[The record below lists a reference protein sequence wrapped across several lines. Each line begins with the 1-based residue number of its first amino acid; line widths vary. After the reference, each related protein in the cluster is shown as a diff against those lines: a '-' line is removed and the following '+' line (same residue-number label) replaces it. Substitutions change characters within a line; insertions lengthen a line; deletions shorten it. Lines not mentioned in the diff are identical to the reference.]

1 MTLPFRLLKNLSS
14 QAWMAVSAAWVGAG
28 MLAVF
33 NEAVQRR
40 LNGET
45 WKLHDLLFA
54 GGGGWLVCGL
64 LAPGV
69 LAVSKRWPIAGPRL
83 MRRLAVHFGFWLLFW
98 AAAGIAYQGVLA
110 FLINP
115 HAIQGASTAGE
126 MFQMLSIRVMT
137 WTVSTLPAGAA
148 VYASSVAI
156 EHSMRYFLEA
166 REREIQMA
174 RLSELVTGARLAALQ
189 SQLNPHFLFNSL
201 NTIAVLVRDGDNA
214 GATRVIEQL
223 SDVLRHTLGRTR
235 ASEVALDDELE
246 LVRQYLAVEQVRFS
260 DRLRPAFDIDPGVL
274 SAAVPSFAVQHLV
287 ENALRHGIARR
298 TEAGRLVVTAR
309 LAGGTLELLIE
320 DDGEGLAPGTAE
332 AKGHGLENTRERLRA
347 LYGDRAS
354 LTIEAAG
361 EQAPAAGRGIGQ
373 RRGTVAR
380 LRIPYREIVLESAGS
395 VVT

>member
-1 MTLPFRLLKNLSS
+1 MRLPFRLLKNLSS
-14 QAWMAVSAAWVGAG
+14 QAWIAASAAWVGAG
-28 MLAVF
+28 LLAVF

-115 HAIQGASTAGE
+115 HATQGASTAGE

-148 VYASSVAI
+148 VYVSSVAI

-298 TEAGRLVVTAR
+298 TDAGRLVVTAR

-332 AKGHGLENTRERLRA
+332 AKGHGLENTRERLRS

-361 EQAPAAGRGIGQ
+361 EQAPAVGRGIGQ

-380 LRIPYREIVLESAGS
+380 LRIPYREIVLEPAAS

>member
-1 MTLPFRLLKNLSS
+1 ML
-14 QAWMAVSAAWVGAG
+14 VSAAWICAG

-45 WKLHDLLFA
+45 WKPHDLLFA

-69 LAVSKRWPIAGPRL
+69 FAVSRHWPITSPHL
-83 MRRLAVHFGFWLLFW
+83 MRRLVVHFGFWLLFW
-98 AAAGIAYQGVLA
+98 GAAGIAYQGVLA

-115 HAIQGASTAGE
+115 HATQGASTGSE
-126 MFQMLSIRVMT
+126 MFQMLSIRVLT

-148 VYASSVAI
+148 VYGCSVAI
-156 EHSMRYFLEA
+156 EHSTRYFLEA

-201 NTIAVLVRDGDNA
+201 NTIAVLVRDADNA

-223 SDVLRHTLGRTR
+223 SDVLRHTLGRTG
-235 ASEVALDDELE
+235 ASEVTLDEELE
-246 LVRQYLAVEQVRFS
+246 LVRQYLEVEQVRFS
-260 DRLRPAFDIDPGVL
+260 DRLRPAFDIDPKVL

-298 TEAGRLVVTAR
+298 TDAGRLVVTAQR
-309 LAGGTLELLIE
+309 TGDALEVLIE
-320 DDGEGLAPGTAE
+320 DDGAGITPSLADP
-332 AKGHGLENTRERLRA
+332 KGHGLESTRERLRA
-347 LYGDRAS
+347 LYGERAS
-354 LTIEAAG
+354 LTVEASD
-361 EQAPAAGRGIGQ
+361 ERPPTAGRGAGQ

-380 LRIPYREIVLESAGS
+380 LRIPYREMVLEPARSAAI
-395 VVT
+395 

>member
-1 MTLPFRLLKNLSS
+1 ML
-14 QAWMAVSAAWVGAG
+14 VSAAWVGAG
-28 MLAVF
+28 LLAVF

-45 WKLHDLLFA
+45 WKPHDLLFA

-69 LAVSKRWPIAGPRL
+69 FAVSKRWPIAGPRL
-83 MRRLAVHFGFWLLFW
+83 MRRVALHFGFWLLFW

-115 HAIQGASTAGE
+115 HATQGASTAGE
-126 MFQMLSIRVMT
+126 MFQILSIRVMT

-148 VYASSVAI
+148 VYVSSVAI
-156 EHSMRYFLEA
+156 EHSTRYFLEA
-166 REREIQMA
+166 RESEVQMA
-174 RLSELVTGARLAALQ
+174 RLSDLVTSARLAALQ

-260 DRLRPAFDIDPGVL
+260 DRLRPAFDIDPHVL
-274 SAAVPSFAVQHLV
+274 SAAVPAFAVQHLV

-298 TEAGRLVVTAR
+298 TEAGRVAVSAR
-309 LAGGTLELLIE
+309 LMDDTLELSIE
-320 DDGEGLAPGTAE
+320 DDGVGIKPSAADE
-332 AKGHGLENTRERLRA
+332 KGHGLENTRERLRA
-347 LYGDRAS
+347 LYGERAS
-354 LTIEAAG
+354 LTVEAAG
-361 EQAPAAGRGIGQ
+361 QAAECGTEQ
-373 RRGTVAR
+373 RRGTVAL
-380 LRIPYREIVLESAGS
+380 LRIPYREMVLEAAGS
-395 VVT
+395 AAT